1 MTLVA
6 YHDLL
11 PDDGVHE
18 RKLSV
23 HGEREVHRVGLP
35 VQSQKEW
42 LRTMAFW
49 QSFNAPVT
57 DEIKLFGGN
66 LDFPKIKKF
75 KKFVLIL

>member
-42 LRTMAFW
+42 LRTMAF
-49 QSFNAPVT
+49 
-57 DEIKLFGGN
+57 
-66 LDFPKIKKF
+66 
-75 KKFVLIL
+75 